1 VDLDVRNLC
10 RMLRQRGGSD
20 LHLVTGEA
28 PFIRLHGEVEPLAGM
43 PVLSREQVTDMMRQI
58 TVEQNL
64 QRLNTFGEWD
74 GAITLDDERYR
85 LNFMFVDAGS
95 GDGREPAISVRALD
109 ANARSPQS
117 LGIPEEV
124 VALCTKPHGLV
135 LVTGPTGSG
144 KSTTLAS
151 LIDHINRTRA
161 CTILTIEDPIEFVHR
176 SKKALVR
183 QREVGRDTRSF
194 QEAIKHALRQDPDVI
209 LVGEMRDLET
219 IEAAITLAETGHLVF
234 ATLHTPNAPGAL
246 ERIIQVFPAAQH
258 NQIQTQL
265 SLALRGVI
273 AQRLVPVK
281 SGDGRVAAF
290 EVLLDDTSIRSNIR
304 EGNTSQ
310 LIQYMTPAKGMGTME
325 RSLAKLVRG
334 GIITEDVAVAYCERV
349 EDLHD
354 LLQDSVVLDA
364 SASSGGSQRFG
375 MRGKR

>member
-1 VDLDVRNLC
+1 
-10 RMLRQRGGSD
+10 
-20 LHLVTGEA
+20 
-28 PFIRLHGEVEPLAGM
+28 
-43 PVLSREQVTDMMRQI
+43 
-58 TVEQNL
+58 
-64 QRLNTFGEWD
+64 
-74 GAITLDDERYR
+74 
-85 LNFMFVDAGS
+85 MFVDAGS